1 MMNAPSGRLSSD
13 QHTPMGSTWAGMTEA
28 SESDVDAGMTRVAT
42 LACAIAEPMGTQT
55 VNPSS
60 TVLVIMRQAEGS
72 P

>member
-1 MMNAPSGRLSSD
+1 
-13 QHTPMGSTWAGMTEA
+13 MGSTWAGMTEA

-42 LACAIAEPMGTQT
+42 LACATAEPMGTQT